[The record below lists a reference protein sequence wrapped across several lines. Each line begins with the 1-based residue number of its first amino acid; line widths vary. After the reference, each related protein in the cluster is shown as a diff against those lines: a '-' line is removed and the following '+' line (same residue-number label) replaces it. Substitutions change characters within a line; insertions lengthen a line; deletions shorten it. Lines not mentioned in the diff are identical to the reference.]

1 MTYYIIDAFT
11 DKAFAGNP
19 AAVCLLQEPLTDE
32 VMASI
37 AREMNLSET
46 AFVLCEG
53 GAWRLRWF
61 TPAVEVPLCGHG
73 TLATARALR
82 EAGIVTGDEVY
93 FRSLSGDLAARY
105 QGDWTELDFPSLPPS
120 PAPTPAAVLD
130 ALRLDTTPRWTGVN
144 AHRYWLLDLGSA
156 AAVRALAP
164 DRAATMALDLPGIV
178 VTGAGDA
185 PYDFTSRFFAPGDGI
200 FEDPVTG
207 SAHAALTPY
216 WSSVL
221 GRTDFVAY
229 QASLRGGMLKVR
241 LAADRVLIAGKT
253 VVVATGDLR
262 IPQRTGSQGGVRP
275 AQERSR
281 L

>member
-1 MTYYIIDAFT
+1 MKYYVIDAFT
-11 DKAFAGNP
+11 DKLFAGNP

-46 AFVLCEG
+46 AFVLWEG
-53 GAWRLRWF
+53 DAWRLRWF

-82 EAGIVTGDEVY
+82 EAGIVKGDEVY

-105 QGDWTELDFPSLPPS
+105 HGDWIELDFPSLPPS
-120 PAPTPAAVLD
+120 PAPVPSAVLD
-130 ALRLDTTPRWTGVN
+130 ALGIETTPRWTGVN
-144 AHRYWLLDLGSA
+144 AHRYWLLDLGPA

-164 DRAATMALDLPGIV
+164 NRAATMGLDLPGIV

-185 PYDFTSRFFAPGDGI
+185 PYDFTSRFFAPADGI

-221 GRTDFVAY
+221 GRTSFVAY
-229 QASLRGGMLKVR
+229 QASSRGGILKVR
-241 LAADRVLIAGKT
+241 LAGDRVLIAGKS
-253 VVVATGDLR
+253 VVVATGNLR
-262 IPQRTGSQGGVRP
+262 IP
-275 AQERSR
+275 
-281 L
+281 

>member
-11 DKAFAGNP
+11 DRAFSGNP
-19 AAVCLLQEPLTDE
+19 AAVCLLQDPLTDK

-46 AFVLCEG
+46 AFVLREG

-82 EAGIVTGDEVY
+82 EASIVTDDEVH
-93 FRSLSGDLAARY
+93 FRSLSGNLAARY
-105 QGDWTELDFPSLPPS
+105 QGDWIELDFPSLPPT
-120 PAPTPAAVLD
+120 PAPVPAAVLD
-130 ALRLDTTPRWTGVN
+130 AVRLDSAPCWTGVN

-156 AAVRALAP
+156 AAVRALTP

-178 VTGAGDA
+178 VTGLGDA
-185 PYDFTSRFFAPGDGI
+185 PYDFTSRFFAPADGI

-229 QASLRGGMLKVR
+229 QASSRGGILKVR
-241 LAADRVLIAGKT
+241 LAGNRVLIAGKT
-253 VVVATGDLR
+253 VVIATGDLR
-262 IPQRTGSQGGVRP
+262 IP
-275 AQERSR
+275 
-281 L
+281 

>member
-1 MTYYIIDAFT
+1 MKYYIIDAFT
-11 DKAFAGNP
+11 DREFAGNP

-46 AFVLCEG
+46 AFVLREG
-53 GAWRLRWF
+53 DAWRLRWF
-61 TPAVEVPLCGHG
+61 TPTVEVPLCGHG

-82 EAGIVTGDEVY
+82 EAGIVTDDEVH

-105 QGDWTELDFPSLPPS
+105 QGDWIELDFPSLPPT
-120 PAPTPAAVLD
+120 PTPVPEAVLD
-130 ALRLDTTPRWTGVN
+130 ALRIKTAPSWSGVN
-144 AHRYWLLDLGSA
+144 DHDYWLLDLGSA
-156 AAVRALAP
+156 AAVRALTP
-164 DRAATMALDLPGIV
+164 DRAATMAIDLPGII

-185 PYDFTSRFFAPGDGI
+185 PYDFTSRFFAPADGI

-207 SAHAALTPY
+207 SAHAALAPY

-221 GRTDFVAY
+221 GKTDFFAY
-229 QASLRGGMLKVR
+229 QASSRGGILKVR
-241 LAADRVLIAGKT
+241 LAGDRVLIAGRT

-262 IPQRTGSQGGVRP
+262 IP
-275 AQERSR
+275 
-281 L
+281 